1 MEQKFATLQAKIEAD
16 NSLVEKLF
24 ALQSANEVQDFL
36 KAQGMDFSMEEINI
50 LRDGIVKFVEKRSA
64 NGELSDAD
72 LEDVA
77 GGFAITA
84 AGVTA
89 AAVLITAI
97 GGVAL
102 GLGTLGI
109 AGAESYIRN
118 RW

>member
-24 ALQSANEVQDFL
+24 ALQNANEVQDFL
-36 KAQGMDFSMEEINI
+36 KAQGLDFSMEEINV
-50 LRDGIVKFVEKRSA
+50 LKDGIVKFVEKRSTD
-64 NGELSDAD
+64 GQLSDAD

-97 GGVAL
+97 GGVAI
-102 GLGTLGI
+102 GAGTLGI
-109 AGAESYIRN
+109 AALESYSRN